1 MEQTKVQITDVV
13 YNAGTQCF
21 EALVTVMS
29 DSKTAK
35 YPCAIEA
42 PITISFEQASHG
54 LEKQAL
60 RRHKAGKGMHSQMRH
75 HVANTRAGRPSFDPR
90 AWLAQ
95 LGFGPLNRAA

>member
-1 MEQTKVQITDVV
+1 MERTKVQISDVV

-21 EALVTVMS
+21 EALVTVAS
-29 DSKTAK
+29 HTKTAK

-42 PITISFEQASHG
+42 PISMSFEQAARG
-54 LEKQAL
+54 LETQAL
-60 RRHKAGKGMHSQMRH
+60 RRHKAGKTMHSQMRH
-75 HVANTRAGRPSFDPR
+75 HVANTRAGRSSFDPR

>member
-29 DSKTAK
+29 DTKTAK

-42 PITISFEQASHG
+42 PITMSFEQASHG

-60 RRHKAGKGMHSQMRH
+60 RRHKAGKGMHSQMRR
-75 HVANTRAGRPSFDPR
+75 HVANTRAGRQRFDPR
-90 AWLAQ
+90 VWLAQ
-95 LGFGPLNRAA
+95 LGFGPMNRAA